1 MNPMR
6 NKIVDFHIWTCV
18 VVCCV
23 AWMTRPGRRPFPL
36 DVLPWLCVAG
46 LVACDGVPGAVFAW
60 LAVLLAYFSI
70 RFNRLESPATPARQ
84 S

>member
-1 MNPMR
+1 M
-6 NKIVDFHIWTCV
+6 DFYAMTCV

-46 LVACDGVPGAVFAW
+46 LVSCGGASGAVLAW
-60 LAVLLAYFSI
+60 MAVLLAYFSI
-70 RFNRLESPATPARQ
+70 RCNRPQATLAR
-84 S
+84 